1 MWLTNKENPRTQV
14 DFDNSYTYKSYAIAF
29 VNNYCVIFYIAF
41 MKVSRFF
48 YLNCVVICKK
58 KLRSFPRCVS
68 VTVEKK
74 RRNVKMSKRT
84 EEMRNKAFR

>member
-1 MWLTNKENPRTQV
+1 
-14 DFDNSYTYKSYAIAF
+14 
-29 VNNYCVIFYIAF
+29 
-41 MKVSRFF
+41 
-48 YLNCVVICKK
+48 LNCIVICKK

-68 VTVEKK
+68 VPVEEK